1 MNTVNQSQRIVG
13 GVAQIFTGIGAH
25 TIAYGMRAYAFTV
38 RTQGTIFAALT
49 AQDEGQAAA
58 TAYVPTGLIGTAL
71 NQGEYFSFLRPVV
84 TFTLTAA
91 TDSVT
96 MWCDRPYV

>member
-1 MNTVNQSQRIVG
+1 MNTINQTQRIVG
-13 GVAQIFTGIGAH
+13 GSAQIFTGIGPH
-25 TIAYGMRAYAFTV
+25 TIVNGLRAFAMTV
-38 RTQGTIFAALT
+38 RVQGTIFAALT

-58 TAYVPTGLIGTAL
+58 TAYIPTGLIATVL
-71 NQGEYFSFLRPVV
+71 NQGEYFAFLRPVV

-96 MWCDRPYV
+96 MWCDKSY